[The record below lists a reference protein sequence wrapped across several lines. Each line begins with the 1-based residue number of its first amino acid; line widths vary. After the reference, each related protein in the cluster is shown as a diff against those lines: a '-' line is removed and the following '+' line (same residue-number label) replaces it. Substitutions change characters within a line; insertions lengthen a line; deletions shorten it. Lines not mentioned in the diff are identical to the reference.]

1 VQFNAFWHLFPNIE
15 FGVMPGSRALSVFYF
30 VPVNAEQTRICWF
43 KLAIPGEKLPEEQL
57 NYLGKV
63 LWTEDSAICESVH
76 RGLKSLGYRQGR
88 FIASDE
94 HASISE
100 INVHAF
106 QRRYAEAM
114 GL

>member
-1 VQFNAFWHLFPNIE
+1 
-15 FGVMPGSRALSVFYF
+15 
-30 VPVNAEQTRICWF
+30 
-43 KLAIPGEKLPEEQL
+43 
-57 NYLGKV
+57 V
-63 LWTEDSAICESVH
+63 LWAEDAAICASVH

-88 FIASDE
+88 FIASDD

-106 QRRYAEAM
+106 QRQYAEAM

>member
-1 VQFNAFWHLFPNIE
+1 
-15 FGVMPGSRALSVFYF
+15 M
-30 VPVNAEQTRICWF
+30 
-43 KLAIPGEKLPEEQL
+43 PGEKLSEERL

-63 LWTEDSAICESVH
+63 LWPEDATICESVH

-88 FIASDE
+88 LIASDE

-106 QRRYAEAM
+106 QRQYAEAM
-114 GL
+114 GF

>member
-1 VQFNAFWHLFPNIE
+1 
-15 FGVMPGSRALSVFYF
+15 MPGEQL
-30 VPVNAEQTRICWF
+30 AEDR
-43 KLAIPGEKLPEEQL
+43 L

-63 LWTEDSAICESVH
+63 LWPEDAAICESVH

-94 HASISE
+94 HSSISE